1 VYTTLDKSQARV
13 VGATGLVTSE
23 GIGFDVSSS
32 YHACLSQASTRMS
45 TRYSRRGSLLFDDPP
60 IAISPTLAKAIGLSE
75 AIILQQIH
83 YWLVRVEESG
93 GSFGRWHEERFW
105 IYNTYETWQ
114 EQFPFWSVPTI
125 KRTMKSLEE
134 MGLILTATLNRAKM
148 DRTKW
153 YTIDYNAVEQ
163 LKSSLR

>member
-1 VYTTLDKSQARV
+1 MKRNYA
-13 VGATGLVTSE
+13 
-23 GIGFDVSSS
+23 
-32 YHACLSQASTRMS
+32 
-45 TRYSRRGSLLFDDPP
+45 RRGVLLYDEPS
-60 IAISPTLAKAIGLSE
+60 ISVAPTLAKAIGLPE
-75 AIILQQIH
+75 AIVLQQIH
-83 YWLVRVEESG
+83 YWLVRAEEVG
-93 GSFGRWHEERFW
+93 TFGRWHDERLW

-134 MGLILTATLNRAKM
+134 MGLILTATLNRARM

-153 YTIDYNAVEQ
+153 YTIDYDAVEQ

>member
-105 IYNTYETWQ
+105 IYNT
-114 EQFPFWSVPTI
+114 I